1 MGTYFS
7 STSIADKKNEMQL
20 INTILQVKQ
29 QERMHRMQEVWL
41 VRTSWV
47 GAQGYILYTQ
57 LKMGRYSWIALIPS
71 LLLWFGSSQLMRRH
85 HFLDVI
91 DGNQMN
97 FLVEKTGL
105 FKTWDNKLATD
116 VVHPNIAHYIR
127 AAKKEQANN
136 ASSFTEHF
144 NYDRDSLLRY
154 NDHDKDREIG
164 VEPFSKFKFSCHHCW
179 QYLHPISFENWTS
192 TSCWSWIMAIGGV
205 VAPSASAYLKLELPL
220 SYHPQPH
227 AEDKSR
233 ASPPAPDSKST
244 PPTSRELFKEYK
256 WDTKAESWRS
266 HPALNPNMKNIMP
279 GFGTAVVLFS
289 CYLAIDTITGLYNN
303 GRRDQDKI
311 ANNKP

>member
-116 VVHPNIAHYIR
+116 VVHPNKRITSGLQ
-127 AAKKEQANN
+127 KK
-136 ASSFTEHF
+136 SRLTM
-144 NYDRDSLLRY
+144 RRLLR
-154 NDHDKDREIG
+154 
-164 VEPFSKFKFSCHHCW
+164 S
-179 QYLHPISFENWTS
+179 TS
-192 TSCWSWIMAIGGV
+192 TMIETPYYVIMTMTRTVKLEWNHSQNLNFLVTIGGSTYTQS
-205 VAPSASAYLKLELPL
+205 PLK
-220 SYHPQPH
+220 
-227 AEDKSR
+227 
-233 ASPPAPDSKST
+233 
-244 PPTSRELFKEYK
+244 
-256 WDTKAESWRS
+256 
-266 HPALNPNMKNIMP
+266 
-279 GFGTAVVLFS
+279 
-289 CYLAIDTITGLYNN
+289 TGLQHLV
-303 GRRDQDKI
+303 GLG
-311 ANNKP
+311 